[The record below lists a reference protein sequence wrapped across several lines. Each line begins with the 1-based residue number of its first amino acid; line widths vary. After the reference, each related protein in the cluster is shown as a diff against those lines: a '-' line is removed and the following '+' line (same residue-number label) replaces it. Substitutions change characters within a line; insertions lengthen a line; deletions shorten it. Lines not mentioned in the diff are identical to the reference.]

1 MRFTFVHAA
10 DLHLDTPFQ
19 GIGQVSPEVAE
30 LLRDASLDAFD
41 ALVDHTLQAGASFL
55 LLAGDIYD
63 GAERGLRAQLRFVKG
78 LEKLAERG
86 VPVFICHGN
95 HDPLG
100 GASPNAAPLSADPL
114 GGGLAQKGSGW
125 SAVRSWP
132 ENVTIFGADQVRR
145 IAVEQAGSAIAQV
158 YGISYGRRDVTENL
172 ALRFSREEG
181 EGLHVAMLH
190 ANVGAN
196 AEHAAYSPCSLD
208 DLRDRGMDYWA
219 LGHVHS
225 RRVLHE
231 GEPWVV
237 YPGNTQG
244 RSFKPS
250 EQGGKGAYLVEADG
264 NRVRGLSFLQ
274 TERLRF
280 RREGLDVSRFDDLA
294 DLRRGL
300 TEFAAAAGA
309 DCGAAGLILDVRL
322 EGTGPVHADLA
333 CSGGV
338 AEVLRDLRQEFEGER
353 PLVWWERVQDR
364 TSPPVDLDAVRARG
378 DLASEICALVDHK
391 LERPELAEGFLD
403 DLIYPDKPYAL
414 KRHLEE
420 LTSDQES
427 ELLERARLRAIELL
441 DQADACE

>member
-41 ALVDHTLQAGASFL
+41 ALVDQTLDAGAAFL

-78 LEKLAERG
+78 LERLAEQG

-100 GASPNAAPLSADPL
+100 GARSGGAA
-114 GGGLAQKGSGW
+114 GGGW

-132 ENVTIFGADQVRR
+132 ENVTIFAADQVRR
-145 IAVEQAGSAIAQV
+145 IPVEQAGSAIAQV

-190 ANVGAN
+190 ANVGSN
-196 AEHAAYSPCSLD
+196 AEHAPYSPCSLD

-231 GEPWVV
+231 DEPWAV

-250 EQGGKGAYLVEADG
+250 EQGQKGAYLVEADG
-264 NRVRGLSFLQ
+264 NRVRGLRFLQ

-280 RREGLDVSRFDDLA
+280 RWEGLDVSGFDDLA

-300 TEFAAAAGA
+300 AEFAAAARA

-333 CSGGV
+333 CSGG
-338 AEVLRDLRQEFEGER
+338 AEEVLRDLRQEFAGER
-353 PLVWWERVQDR
+353 PLVWWERLEDR
-364 TSPPVDLDAVRARG
+364 TSPPVDLEAVRARG
-378 DLASEICALVDHK
+378 DLASEICALVDQK
-391 LERPELAEGFLD
+391 LEGPEPAEGLLGE
-403 DLIYPDKPYAL
+403 LIYPDKPHGL
-414 KRHLEE
+414 KRHLQE
-420 LTSDQES
+420 LTPNEER